1 MITHCMAHS
10 IICGTECVSKYIH
23 SNIHIHIEF
32 YTVYLKKMTCQ
43 TLMGSSQKFT
53 LGHKENARNYQNIND
68 ECTPNSKINKE
79 FSKQSQS
86 SFSMGR
92 VKTSVIVVQIT
103 GQGNCIVSVMIVC
116 TCLIEHFRIFILTT
130 YKMW

>member
-79 FSKQSQS
+79 FSNTISKFVFHGKGKNFSNS
-86 SFSMGR
+86 SSNNWSGKLYCFCHDCMYMSNR
-92 VKTSVIVVQIT
+92 AFPNIYFNNI
-103 GQGNCIVSVMIVC
+103 
-116 TCLIEHFRIFILTT
+116 
-130 YKMW
+130 

>member
-130 YKMW
+130 YKM

>member
-1 MITHCMAHS
+1 MAHS

-130 YKMW
+130 YKM